1 MVKTGYF
8 MIVKNSNPFRSLRI
22 LLSVLPVLVLA
33 WAAHVQAQSYEDGRS
48 AYVRGDYARALEL
61 LLPLTEQGNAGAQT
75 ILGIMYDYGHG
86 VEKDEVKALDWYLRA
101 AVQGDPAVQY
111 KVGDRFFQGMGT
123 ERNYREAL
131 EWWELAASG
140 GHSDAQFNLGLMYYR
155 GLVTP
160 PDFARAAELFEAA
173 ALQENSYAQFSLAV
187 MYSFGEG
194 VNKSYAEALK
204 WLEKSAAQG
213 LAQSQFN
220 LGVFYE
226 NGYGVDKNASTARA
240 WYEKAAAQDFAE
252 AKTKLAA
259 LQRSDKNETPVLAR
273 GSIEDTYTLDE
284 IGTHD
289 IRQREWVLRQPPE
302 YYTLQLVS
310 LLKEQDIINFIRA
323 RGIEGE
329 SAYVAVMVNG
339 VTHYN
344 ALYGVYQSY
353 ESALEAAAEMPES
366 LAGLKPWARNFR
378 VLQGMLSQRQD

>member
-1 MVKTGYF
+1 

-22 LLSVLPVLVLA
+22 ILSALPGLVLT
-33 WAAHVQAQSYEDGRS
+33 WTIHAHAQTYEDGRG
-48 AYVRGDYARALEL
+48 AYVRGDYTHAHEL
-61 LLPLTEQGNAGAQT
+61 LLPLAEEGNAGAQT

-111 KVGDRFFQGMGT
+111 KVGDRFFQGIGT
-123 ERNYREAL
+123 EQNYREAL
-131 EWWELAASG
+131 EWWDLAASG
-140 GHSDAQFNLGLMYYR
+140 GYSDAQFNLGLMYYR

-160 PDFARAAELFEAA
+160 PDFVKAADLFKAA
-173 ALQENSYAQFSLAV
+173 ALQENSYAQYSLAV

-213 LAQSQFN
+213 LAQAQFN

-226 NGYGVDKNASTARA
+226 NGYGVENNAATART

-252 AKTKLAA
+252 AKAKLAGLTTPA
-259 LQRSDKNETPVLAR
+259 EDETTSLAQTPVAN
-273 GSIEDTYTLDE
+273 SHALDE
-284 IGTHD
+284 NEAHD
-289 IRQREWVLRQPPE
+289 IRQKEWVLRQPPE

-310 LLKEQDIINFIRA
+310 VLKEQDIINFIRA
-323 RGIEGE
+323 HGIEKE

-353 ESALEAAAEMPES
+353 ESALETAAEMPDS
-366 LAGLKPWARNFR
+366 LTGFKPWARSFR

>member
-1 MVKTGYF
+1 

-22 LLSVLPVLVLA
+22 ILSALPGLVLT
-33 WAAHVQAQSYEDGRS
+33 WTMHAHAQSYEDGRS
-48 AYVRGDYARALEL
+48 AYVRGDYTQAHEL
-61 LLPLTEQGNAGAQT
+61 LLPLAEQGNAGAQT

-111 KVGDRFFQGMGT
+111 KVGDRFFQGTGT
-123 ERNYREAL
+123 EQNYREAL

-140 GHSDAQFNLGLMYYR
+140 GYSDAQFNLGLMYYR

-160 PDFARAAELFEAA
+160 PDFAKAAELFKAA
-173 ALQENSYAQFSLAV
+173 AMQENSYAQYSLAV

-194 VNKSYAEALK
+194 VKKSYAEALK

-213 LAQSQFN
+213 LAQAQFN

-226 NGYGVDKNASTARA
+226 NGYGIEKNVETARA
-240 WYEKAAAQDFAE
+240 WYEKAAAQGLAE
-252 AKTKLAA
+252 AKTKLAGLTASAEGEATNLAQTPVENTDA
-259 LQRSDKNETPVLAR
+259 LDKNE
-273 GSIEDTYTLDE
+273 
-284 IGTHD
+284 THD
-289 IRQREWVLRQPPE
+289 IRQREWVLQQPPE

-310 LLKEQDIINFIRA
+310 VLKEQDIINFIRA
-323 RGIEGE
+323 HGIESE

-353 ESALEAAAEMPES
+353 ESALEAAAEIPDS
-366 LAGLKPWARNFR
+366 LAGLKPWARSFR